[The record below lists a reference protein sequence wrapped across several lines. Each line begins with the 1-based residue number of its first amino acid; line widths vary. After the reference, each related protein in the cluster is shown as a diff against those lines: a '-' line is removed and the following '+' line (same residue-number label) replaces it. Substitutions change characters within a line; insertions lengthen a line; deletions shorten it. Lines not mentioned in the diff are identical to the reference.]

1 VFSFSKEKKMPG
13 KTIQGLPRS
22 SPGQRLQKRLD
33 TQSTGA
39 GSGNSLSAPGR
50 KLQKSLVPQRPV
62 QMGTP
67 QRPPSIKKAPVAGV
81 APGGRIPTAAPRQIP
96 STPKAPGIRGA
107 KKPTVRTG
115 IKGAKNPTVRTG
127 IKKGVSVK
135 TGIKG
140 TKIPTLKSSPP
151 PGGIKRVGGNGT
163 KPKTR
168 KPRRKPLYMQMTA
181 ASTTRSTP
189 SPTRKPRRRRTRPR
203 GER

>member
-107 KKPTVRTG
+107 KKP
-115 IKGAKNPTVRTG
+115 IVRTG
-127 IKKGVSVK
+127 IKKGASVK